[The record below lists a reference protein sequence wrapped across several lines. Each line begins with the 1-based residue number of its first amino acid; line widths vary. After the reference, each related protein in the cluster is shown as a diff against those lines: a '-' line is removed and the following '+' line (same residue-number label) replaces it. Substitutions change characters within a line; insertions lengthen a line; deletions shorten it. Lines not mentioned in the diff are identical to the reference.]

1 MTSPASSALR
11 SSRALG
17 RNHSIGRG
25 SDAGSRNESGIS
37 LTARE
42 ATEPG
47 ENREA
52 ETCERPDRGVWK
64 KLWGARGTSAQAQPE
79 TRSPATSTV
88 RTGFQ
93 PNA

>member
-1 MTSPASSALR
+1 
-11 SSRALG
+11 
-17 RNHSIGRG
+17 
-25 SDAGSRNESGIS
+25 
-37 LTARE
+37 
-42 ATEPG
+42 
-47 ENREA
+47 
-52 ETCERPDRGVWK
+52 VWK